1 VIKSLAALI
10 FIILLL
16 NISININNTMTTVL
30 GQEVQG
36 LPELLDSN
44 LRIELVSDEL
54 SDPTSMAFLGPA
66 DILVLEKNEG
76 TVKRIVNG
84 EMLEEPLLD
93 LNVNSVDER
102 GLLGIAVSTR
112 DNILRQTF
120 VFLYYTE
127 AEAKDNGEVLGNRL
141 YRYELV
147 NETLTNP
154 KLLLDLPYLPGPAHN
169 GGVITI
175 GPDNNVY
182 LVVGELISTVY
193 DKTDQIRTEAQNYL
207 DGEQAD
213 GRGGILRVTQNGE
226 IVQPSILG
234 DRHPLNM
241 YYAYGI
247 RNSFGIDFDPVTGN
261 LWDTENGP
269 SFGDEINLVEPG
281 FNSGWAKVQGI
292 WTVKERIR
300 EEGNRIHSKDN
311 VAPLFGPHDYFVDFN
326 GHGKYSVPKMTF
338 DPEIVPTSIVF
349 LDSDKLGKEYENSI
363 FVASVNEELL
373 HFNLTEDR
381 EDLSLNGQPTDNK
394 VVYAPEDLKDA
405 VLATGFDGVITDLEV
420 GPSDGYLYVVSGI
433 RGEHGGHI
441 HRIVRIATP

>member
-1 VIKSLAALI
+1 MIKSLTALV
-10 FIILLL
+10 FIILFL
-16 NISININNTMTTVL
+16 NVSININNTITAVL

-44 LRIELVSDEL
+44 LRIELVSDEIT
-54 SDPTSMAFLGPA
+54 DPTSMAFLGPD
-66 DILVLEKNEG
+66 DILVLEKNDG
-76 TVKRIVNG
+76 TVKRIENG
-84 EMLEEPLLD
+84 EILEEPLLD
-93 LNVNSVDER
+93 LNVNGVDER
-102 GLLGIAVSTR
+102 GLLGIAVSR
-112 DNILRQTF
+112 DHPRQTF

-127 AEAKDNGEVLGNRL
+127 AEAKDNGKVLGNRL
-141 YRYELV
+141 YRYEFV
-147 NETLTNP
+147 NETLVNP

-182 LVVGELISTVY
+182 LVIGELLSTVY

-207 DGEQAD
+207 DGEQVD
-213 GRGGILRVTQNGE
+213 GRSGILRITQDGE
-226 IVQPSILG
+226 IVRPSILG
-234 DRHPLNM
+234 DEHPLDM

-300 EEGNRIHSKDN
+300 EEGNRIHSKDK
-311 VAPLFGPHDYFVDFN
+311 VASLFGPHDYFVDFN
-326 GHGKYSVPKMTF
+326 GHGKYSAPEMTF
-338 DPEIVPTSIVF
+338 DPVIVPTSIVF
-349 LDSDKLGKEYENSI
+349 VDSDKLGKQYENSI
-363 FVASVNEELL
+363 FIASVNEGIL
-373 HFNLTEDR
+373 HFNLTEHR

-394 VVYAPEDLKDA
+394 VVYAPEDLEDA
-405 VLATGFDGVITDLEV
+405 IFATGFDGIITDLEV
-420 GPSDGYLYVVSGI
+420 GPGDGYLYVVSGI
-433 RGEHGGHI
+433 RGEQGGHI
-441 HRIVRIATP
+441 HRIFLDNNT